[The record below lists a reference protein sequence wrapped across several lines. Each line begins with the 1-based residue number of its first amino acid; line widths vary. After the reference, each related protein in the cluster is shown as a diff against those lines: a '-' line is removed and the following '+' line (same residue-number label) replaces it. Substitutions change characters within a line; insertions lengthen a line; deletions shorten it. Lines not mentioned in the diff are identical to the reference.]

1 MDITVP
7 PEVGELARR
16 TREFIRDV
24 VIPVEEE
31 VGGSVHA
38 APDELRRSL
47 QKQAEQAGLLAP
59 HVPTE
64 WGGCGLDVR
73 GQSVVFEEAGYS
85 LLGPLA
91 LNCSAPDEGNM
102 HLLEVVASEEQKE
115 KYLRPLAA
123 GETRSCFAMT
133 EPAPGSGSDPSML
146 STAATKVD
154 GGWRIDGRKW
164 FISGARGAGFAI
176 CMARTSG
183 APGERGGA
191 TMFLVDADNPG
202 MRVVRDLETLDEGL
216 FGGHSEVVFDSTRII
231 RISHPH
237 FTRPSNLLASCQ
249 TGFTAYVGS
258 AGQRDARGDVVFVSA
273 AAGAV
278 GSAAGQFARLLGASK
293 VIGSAGGAEKARIL
307 VDELGFDEGID
318 YRAGLAEGLAAAAPD
333 GIDLYFDNVGGDHLV
348 AALYALKV
356 RGRVALCGMISTMED
371 ASSAP
376 GVQHLIQVVL
386 KRLTIRGFIVRDHED
401 LRPEFEKQVANWL
414 RTGELVSRQ
423 TVVDGLENAVDA
435 FLGLLSGANVGKMLV
450 RLSDDDAAA
459 S

>member
-1 MDITVP
+1 MAIEPTPLTTRIVTLASLPDGRPTP
-7 PEVGELARR
+7 ANFALAEQPTGELRPGQLLVRNAYMSVDPAMRGR
-16 TREFIRDV
+16 MEPTEKHYTTNFT
-24 VIPVEEE
+24 
-31 VGGSVHA
+31 VGG
-38 APDELRRSL
+38 P
-47 QKQAEQAGLLAP
+47 
-59 HVPTE
+59 
-64 WGGCGLDVR
+64 LD
-73 GQSVVFEEAGYS
+73 G
-85 LLGPLA
+85 
-91 LNCSAPDEGNM
+91 SAIGRVIESRAD
-102 HLLEVVASEEQKE
+102 
-115 KYLRPLAA
+115 RFAA
-123 GETRSCFAMT
+123 GDFVRHRLGWRDYAIVEAQ
-133 EPAPGSGSDPSML
+133 
-146 STAATKVD
+146 AATIVD
-154 GGWRIDGRKW
+154 P
-164 FISGARGAGFAI
+164 AV
-176 CMARTSG
+176 
-183 APGERGGA
+183 APLPTWLGVLG
-191 TMFLVDADNPG
+191 
-202 MRVVRDLETLDEGL
+202 
-216 FGGHSEVVFDSTRII
+216 
-231 RISHPH
+231 
-237 FTRPSNLLASCQ
+237 Q
-249 TGFTAYVGS
+249 TGFTAYVGLRR
-258 AGQRDARGDVVFVSA
+258 AGEMHEGDVVFVSA

-278 GSAAGQFARLLGASK
+278 GSAAGQFARLLGASR
-293 VIGSAGGAEKARIL
+293 VIGSTGGAKKARIL

-333 GIDLYFDNVGGDHLV
+333 GIDLYFDNVGGDHLI